1 MKKIWQNNS
10 YTILLIA
17 TSLIVSL
24 VFASG
29 LKSANE
35 DYITITV
42 QSGESLWKI
51 ADNFSDNHNLT
62 NHEFVVW
69 VEKENGIS
77 GGKIY
82 AGEELVIPIRTQ
94 QKNETSQYASI
105 D

>member
-29 LKSANE
+29 LKSGNE

-51 ADNFSDNHNLT
+51 ADDFSNNHNLT

-69 VEKENGIS
+69 VEKENGIT

-82 AGEELVIPIRTQ
+82 AGDELIIPIRTQ
-94 QKNETSQYASI
+94 HNDDTPQYASI

>member
-29 LKSANE
+29 LKSGNE
-35 DYITITV
+35 DYITITI

-51 ADNFSDNHNLT
+51 ADDFSDDHNLT
-62 NHEFVVW
+62 NQEFVVW
-69 VEKENGIS
+69 VEKENGIT

-82 AGEELVIPIRTQ
+82 AGDELIIPIRTQ
-94 QKNETSQYASI
+94 QNGDTPQYASI

>member
-29 LKSANE
+29 LKSGNE
-35 DYITITV
+35 DYITITI

-51 ADNFSDNHNLT
+51 ADDFSDDHNLT
-62 NHEFVVW
+62 NQEFVVW
-69 VEKENGIS
+69 VEKENGIT

-82 AGEELVIPIRTQ
+82 AGDELIIPIRTQ
-94 QKNETSQYASI
+94 QNGDTPHYASI